1 MPSPTLDDLKT
12 PANGQIFVLNGPL
25 TDAAIHVAF
34 TTASTVADGQNVAQ
48 IVRER
53 RTSGALEYWASFVC
67 FPVRKPPAF
76 LPQTQLIEETF
87 AFLLILEMEVGR
99 KWHLGIFK
107 HGGSSIGPW
116 IESVANPLP
125 RRQLTNAFSSSSAVP
140 RLSVKRITAS
150 RYELYGASYEGSD
163 LQDTAPMLAAS
174 RSVIRTVHFRDPQA
188 HTYGVTVSTSRV
200 QRSGGR
206 CAVSELATLVNEVAK
221 KSRANKKSAF
231 LSSFAQ
237 AVEISE
243 LPANC
248 QPTSVLFD
256 WTNLLDDGD
265 LQLYRTPGRGEPI
278 SNTVPKEFVSRLLG
292 EPLLVNPDGA
302 EWIFGPPNAP
312 RGTISLTKT
321 RFSVPSILR
330 NKVVVHN
337 FATTDTMPLTRWVR
351 ENEHYKITFSH
362 PSFAFVNGILCR
374 RADFQQEV
382 DLVRRA
388 LHEEPSLSAAT
399 SEKGKPAR
407 TATTFPPHSIFHAVE
422 TAIYPNHRWLC
433 CLDLG
438 DEWADFLCVE
448 NDNIIFVHCKHGHS
462 TTSAS
467 VLHEVIGQALK
478 NLSRAQG
485 TPAEFSRKFS
495 ASRNT
500 RYWANSRI
508 RRLRGPGARWNPFER
523 DVTELIG
530 RPTAGREVH
539 VVQTMLSK
547 GDFDAAAVSPRPHF
561 IQLVWLLASFISA
574 CREMA
579 AKPVIICRP

>member
-1 MPSPTLDDLKT
+1 MPSPSLDDLKT
-12 PANGQIFVLNGPL
+12 PANGQIFGLDGPL
-25 TDAAIHVAF
+25 TDATIRAAF
-34 TTASTVADGQNVAQ
+34 TKASTVADGQNVAE

-76 LPQTQLIEETF
+76 LPQTHLLEETF
-87 AFLLILEMEVGR
+87 GFLLILEMEVWR

-116 IESVANPLP
+116 LESVAKPLP

-174 RSVIRTVHFRDPQA
+174 RSVIRTVHFRDPHA
-188 HTYGVTVSTSRV
+188 HTFGVTVSTSRV

-206 CAVSELATLVNEVAK
+206 CAVSELAALVNEVAK

-237 AVEISE
+237 AVEIGE
-243 LPANC
+243 LPAKC

-256 WTNLLDDGD
+256 WTDLLDDGD
-265 LQLYRTPGRGEPI
+265 LELYRTPGRGQPI
-278 SNTVPKEFVSRLLG
+278 SKTVPKELVSRLLG

-302 EWIFGPPNAP
+302 EWIFGPPNTP

-321 RFSVPSILR
+321 RFSVSSILG

-337 FATTDTMPLTRWVR
+337 VTTTDTMPLTRWVR
-351 ENEHYKITFSH
+351 ESEHYKITFSDS
-362 PSFAFVNGILCR
+362 SFAFVNGTLCR
-374 RADFQQEV
+374 KADFQQEV
-382 DLVRRA
+382 DTVRRA
-388 LHEEPSLSAAT
+388 LREAPSLLVAT
-399 SEKGKPAR
+399 SEKGNPAR
-407 TATTFPPHSIFHAVE
+407 TATAFPPHSIFHAVE
-422 TAIYPNHRWLC
+422 AAIYPNHRWLC

-438 DEWADFLCVE
+438 DEWADFLCIE
-448 NDNIIFVHCKHGHS
+448 NDNIIFVHCKHGDS

-467 VLHEVIGQALK
+467 ALHEVVGQALK
-478 NLSRAQG
+478 NLSRAQS
-485 TPAEFSRKFS
+485 TPAEFSRRFS
-495 ASRNT
+495 ASRDT
-500 RYWANSRI
+500 RYWAHRRI
-508 RRLRGPGARWNPFER
+508 RRLRGRGARWNAFEH
-523 DVTELIG
+523 DVIDLIG
-530 RPTAGREVH
+530 TPSAGREVH
-539 VVQTMLSK
+539 IVQTMLSK
-547 GDFDAAAVSPRPHF
+547 GDFDNAAESPRPHF
-561 IQLVWLLASFISA
+561 IQLVWLLASFISS